1 MEWSD
6 FGYTLKVEPARF
18 ADGLNVGFERKRG
31 FKDDFPGFWHE
42 TEMFVEEALGE
53 KRHEELV
60 LREVRHLNE
69 MSSSQ
74 WCYGSGL
81 QRRGLC

>member
-6 FGYTLKVEPARF
+6 SGDILKVGPARF

-42 TEMFVEEALGE
+42 MEMFVEEALG
-53 KRHEELV
+53 K
-60 LREVRHLNE
+60 NKT
-69 MSSSQ
+69 
-74 WCYGSGL
+74 
-81 QRRGLC
+81 